1 MRTSIP
7 ATSSEIS
14 SVSSLLGRERMP
26 AKGVSPKSF
35 NLVPILI
42 GLVVIL
48 VLAAA
53 ARTFA
58 PHAPVAKTVQI
69 VGAGQDIFPGSRI
82 TFHDLHYV
90 IVPDSY
96 YSDDMFTKTNLLVGR
111 VANTYIG
118 KGEPIVSANLFAGKD
133 GIAQRI
139 ENHERAIT
147 LKLDDYALVDHS
159 INSGDKVDVIVTST
173 LDGKK
178 YSKTVCQSVPV
189 LFSYP
194 REALHSSSLRGQ
206 ESSRITLAVS
216 SEQAELLALAEESGK
231 IKLALRNRLSS
242 QLPHLVGY
250 GESDLLPS
258 KALEEK
264 GRLKLA
270 SQSDVAPASATSSS
284 SNFGAN
290 ANLMP
295 PPPLSAGLLDMPP
308 PLSTSIDAALAPLSP
323 IGKTARW
330 VVEVFSGSKR
340 DLYEIPHSTQQ

>member
-7 ATSSEIS
+7 ATNSEIS
-14 SVSSLLGRERMP
+14 SVSSLLGRERLP
-26 AKGVSPKSF
+26 AKSVSPKSF

-42 GLVVIL
+42 ALVVIL
-48 VLAAA
+48 LLVAA

-69 VGAGQDIFPGSRI
+69 VGAGQDIFPGTRI
-82 TFHDLHYV
+82 SFQDLHYV

-96 YSDDMFTKTNLLVGR
+96 YSEDMFTKTNMLVGR

-194 REALHSSSLRGQ
+194 REALHSTSLRGQ
-206 ESSRITLAVS
+206 ESSRITLAVTS
-216 SEQAELLALAEESGK
+216 QQAELLALAEESGK
-231 IKLALRNRLSS
+231 IKLVLRNRLSS
-242 QLPHLVGY
+242 ELPHLIGY

-258 KALEEK
+258 KALQAKEH
-264 GRLKLA
+264 LKLA
-270 SQSDVAPASATSSS
+270 AESRGLSVPAAGIN
-284 SNFGAN
+284 SNM
-290 ANLMP
+290 MP
-295 PPPLSAGLLDMPP
+295 PPPLSSGLLDIPSPSVSIPP
-308 PLSTSIDAALAPLSP
+308 SIDAALAP

-340 DLYEIPHSTQQ
+340 DLYEIPQSTQQ

>member
-1 MRTSIP
+1 
-7 ATSSEIS
+7 
-14 SVSSLLGRERMP
+14 
-26 AKGVSPKSF
+26 
-35 NLVPILI
+35 
-42 GLVVIL
+42 
-48 VLAAA
+48 
-53 ARTFA
+53 
-58 PHAPVAKTVQI
+58 VQI
-69 VGAGQDIFPGSRI
+69 VGAGQDIFPGTRI
-82 TFHDLHYV
+82 SFQDLHYV

-96 YSDDMFTKTNLLVGR
+96 YSEDMFTKTNMLVGR

-206 ESSRITLAVS
+206 ESSRITLAVTS
-216 SEQAELLALAEESGK
+216 QQAELLALAEESGK
-231 IKLALRNRLSS
+231 IKLVLRNRLSS
-242 QLPHLVGY
+242 ELPHLIGY

-258 KALEEK
+258 KALEAKEH
-264 GRLKLA
+264 LKLA
-270 SQSDVAPASATSSS
+270 AEGRGLSVPHDGVNS
-284 SNFGAN
+284 
-290 ANLMP
+290 NLMP
-295 PPPLSAGLLDMPP
+295 PPPLSSGLLDIPAPSVSIPP
-308 PLSTSIDAALAPLSP
+308 SIDAALAP

-340 DLYEIPHSTQQ
+340 DLYEIPQSTQQQ

>member
-1 MRTSIP
+1 MRTSSP

-14 SVSSLLGRERMP
+14 SVSSLLGRDRLP
-26 AKGVSPKSF
+26 AKSVSPRPF
-35 NLVPILI
+35 NLVPVLI
-42 GLVVIL
+42 ALVVIL
-48 VLAAA
+48 VLVAA
-53 ARTFA
+53 ARSFA
-58 PHAPVAKTVQI
+58 PRAAVAKTVQI
-69 VGAGQDIFPGSRI
+69 VGAGEDIFPGTRI

-178 YSKTVCQSVPV
+178 YSKTVCQSLPV

-206 ESSRITLAVS
+206 ESSRITLAVTS
-216 SEQAELLALAEESGK
+216 QQAELLALAEESGK

-242 QLPHLVGY
+242 ELPHLVGY

-264 GRLKLA
+264 DRFKLA
-270 SQSDVAPASATSSS
+270 TEGHLVSALSS
-284 SNFGAN
+284 A
-290 ANLMP
+290 LTP
-295 PPPLSAGLLDMPP
+295 PPPLSAGLLDMPAP
-308 PLSTSIDAALAPLSP
+308 PLPTSIDAALAP
-323 IGKTARW
+323 IGRTARW

-340 DLYEIPHSTQQ
+340 DLYEIPQSTQQ

>member
-7 ATSSEIS
+7 ATNSEIS
-14 SVSSLLGRERMP
+14 SVSSLLGRERLP
-26 AKGVSPKSF
+26 AKSVSPKSF

-42 GLVVIL
+42 ALVVIL
-48 VLAAA
+48 LLVAA

-69 VGAGQDIFPGSRI
+69 VGAGQDIFPGTRI
-82 TFHDLHYV
+82 SFQDLHYV

-111 VANTYIG
+111 VAKTYIG
-118 KGEPIVSANLFAGKD
+118 KGEPIVNANLFAGKD

-173 LDGKK
+173 LDGRK

-194 REALHSSSLRGQ
+194 REALHSTSLRGQ
-206 ESSRITLAVS
+206 ESSRITLAVTS
-216 SEQAELLALAEESGK
+216 QQAELLALAEESGK
-231 IKLALRNRLSS
+231 IKLVLRNRLSS
-242 QLPHLVGY
+242 ELPHLIGY

-258 KALEEK
+258 KALEAKEH
-264 GRLKLA
+264 LKLA
-270 SQSDVAPASATSSS
+270 AEGRGLSIPQNGVNS
-284 SNFGAN
+284 
-290 ANLMP
+290 NLMP
-295 PPPLSAGLLDMPP
+295 PPPLSSGLLDIPSPSVSIPP
-308 PLSTSIDAALAPLSP
+308 SIDAALAP

-340 DLYEIPHSTQQ
+340 DLYEIPQSTQQ

>member
-7 ATSSEIS
+7 ATNSEIS
-14 SVSSLLGRERMP
+14 SVSSLLGRERLP
-26 AKGVSPKSF
+26 AKSVSPKSF

-42 GLVVIL
+42 ALVVIL
-48 VLAAA
+48 LLVAA

-69 VGAGQDIFPGSRI
+69 VGAGQDIFPGTRI

-96 YSDDMFTKTNLLVGR
+96 YSEDMFTKTNLLVGR

-194 REALHSSSLRGQ
+194 REALHSTSLRGQ

-231 IKLALRNRLSS
+231 IKLVLRNRLSS
-242 QLPHLVGY
+242 ELPHLIGY

-258 KALEEK
+258 KALEAKEH
-264 GRLKLA
+264 LKLA
-270 SQSDVAPASATSSS
+270 AESHGLAVPTAGIN
-284 SNFGAN
+284 SNM
-290 ANLMP
+290 MP
-295 PPPLSAGLLDMPP
+295 PPPLSSGLLDIPAPSVSIPP
-308 PLSTSIDAALAPLSP
+308 SIDAALAP

-340 DLYEIPHSTQQ
+340 DLYEIPQSTQQ

>member
-7 ATSSEIS
+7 ATNSEIS
-14 SVSSLLGRERMP
+14 SVSSLLGRERIP
-26 AKGVSPKSF
+26 TKGVSPKSF

-48 VLAAA
+48 VLVAG
-53 ARTFA
+53 ARAFA
-58 PHAPVAKTVQI
+58 PQAPVAKTVQI
-69 VGAGQDIFPGSRI
+69 VGAGQDIFPGTRI

-111 VANTYIG
+111 VANTFIG
-118 KGEPIVSANLFAGKD
+118 QGEPIVSANLFPGKD

-194 REALHSSSLRGQ
+194 REALHSSKLRGQ

-231 IKLALRNRLSS
+231 IKLVLRNRLSS

-264 GRLKLA
+264 ARLK
-270 SQSDVAPASATSSS
+270 QSSS
-284 SNFGAN
+284 SSSTSNSNLDSAAN
-290 ANLMP
+290 TNLIP
-295 PPPLSAGLLDMPP
+295 PPPHSAGLFDMPAP
-308 PLSTSIDAALAPLSP
+308 SFPSSINEALAPLSP
-323 IGKTARW
+323 VGKTARW
-330 VVEVFSGSKR
+330 VVEIFSGSKR
-340 DLYEIPHSTQQ
+340 DLYEIPQSTQK

>member
-7 ATSSEIS
+7 ATNSEIS
-14 SVSSLLGRERMP
+14 SVSSLLGRERLP

-42 GLVVIL
+42 ALVVIL
-48 VLAAA
+48 LLVAA

-69 VGAGQDIFPGSRI
+69 VGAGQDIFPGTRI

-96 YSDDMFTKTNLLVGR
+96 YSEDMFTKTNLLVGR

-194 REALHSSSLRGQ
+194 REALHSTSLRGQ
-206 ESSRITLAVS
+206 ESSRITLAVTA
-216 SEQAELLALAEESGK
+216 EQAELLALAEESGK
-231 IKLALRNRLSS
+231 IKLVLRNRLSS
-242 QLPHLVGY
+242 ELPHLIGY

-258 KALEEK
+258 KALEAKEH
-264 GRLKLA
+264 LKLA
-270 SQSDVAPASATSSS
+270 AESRGSSLPTAGVN
-284 SNFGAN
+284 SNM
-290 ANLMP
+290 MP
-295 PPPLSAGLLDMPP
+295 PPPLSSGLLDIPAPSVSIPP
-308 PLSTSIDAALAPLSP
+308 SIDAALAP

-340 DLYEIPHSTQQ
+340 DLYEIPQSTQQ

>member
-7 ATSSEIS
+7 ATNSEIS
-14 SVSSLLGRERMP
+14 SVSSLLGRERLP
-26 AKGVSPKSF
+26 AKSVSPKSF

-42 GLVVIL
+42 ALVVIL
-48 VLAAA
+48 LLVAA

-69 VGAGQDIFPGSRI
+69 VGAGQDIFPGTRI
-82 TFHDLHYV
+82 SFQDLHYV

-96 YSDDMFTKTNLLVGR
+96 YSEDMFTKTNMLVGR

-194 REALHSSSLRGQ
+194 REALHSTSLRGQ
-206 ESSRITLAVS
+206 ESSRITLAVTS
-216 SEQAELLALAEESGK
+216 QQAELLALAEESGK
-231 IKLALRNRLSS
+231 IKLVLRNRLSS
-242 QLPHLVGY
+242 ELPHLIGY

-258 KALEEK
+258 KALEAKEH
-264 GRLKLA
+264 LKLA
-270 SQSDVAPASATSSS
+270 AEGRGLSIPHNGVNS
-284 SNFGAN
+284 
-290 ANLMP
+290 NLMP
-295 PPPLSAGLLDMPP
+295 PPPLSSGLLDIPAPSVSIPP
-308 PLSTSIDAALAPLSP
+308 SIDAALAP

-340 DLYEIPHSTQQ
+340 DLYEIPQSTQQ

>member
-1 MRTSIP
+1 MRTSSP
-7 ATSSEIS
+7 AASSEIS
-14 SVSSLLGRERMP
+14 SVSSLLGRERLP
-26 AKGVSPKSF
+26 SKNVAPRAF

-42 GLVVIL
+42 ALVVIL
-48 VLAAA
+48 VLVAA

-69 VGAGQDIFPGSRI
+69 VGAGQDIFPGTRI

-231 IKLALRNRLSS
+231 IKLVLRNRLSS
-242 QLPHLVGY
+242 ELPHLVGY
-250 GESDLLPS
+250 GESDLLPA
-258 KALEEK
+258 KALEARA
-264 GRLKLA
+264 RLKLA
-270 SQSDVAPASATSSS
+270 SESQGASNSASNSSV
-284 SNFGAN
+284 GAN
-290 ANLMP
+290 ETLLP
-295 PPPLSAGLLDMPP
+295 PPPLTAGLLGMPA
-308 PLSTSIDAALAPLSP
+308 PLPTSIDEALVPLSP

-340 DLYEIPHSTQQ
+340 DLYEIPQSTQQ